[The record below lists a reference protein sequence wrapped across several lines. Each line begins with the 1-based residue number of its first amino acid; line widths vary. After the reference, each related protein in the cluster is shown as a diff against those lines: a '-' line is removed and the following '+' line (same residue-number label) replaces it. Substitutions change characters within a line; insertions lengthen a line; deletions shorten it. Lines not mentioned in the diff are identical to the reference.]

1 MTDMENKQTA
11 SAPIKAIDRPDAMQ
25 SLEEKI
31 KMRWLKPEECV
42 FTRTSGGFVRLD
54 FRGTVYPR
62 VAVHR
67 CFPFSAPDEYISIR
81 ESDESSQEIGLI
93 QKLDDWDHDT
103 QAMLREQL
111 ELRYFN
117 PKITRIKHVREE
129 YGYAYWDVG
138 TDRGDCRFV
147 VRMGSGTV
155 IHIGSGRYM
164 VTDVD
169 GNRFKIPNI
178 HTLSPQEMKKLD
190 MFI

>member
-1 MTDMENKQTA
+1 MENRQTA
-11 SAPIKAIDRPDAMQ
+11 NAPIQAADHPDAMQ

-31 KMRWLKPEECV
+31 KMRWLRPEDCT
-42 FTRTSGGFVRLD
+42 FSRTGGGFVRLD
-54 FRGTVYPR
+54 FRGTVYQR

-67 CFPFSAPDEYISIR
+67 CFPFSAPDAYISIR

-93 QKLDDWDHDT
+93 SSLDDWDKDT

-111 ELRYFN
+111 ELRYFS
-117 PKITRIKHVREE
+117 PKITRIKHVKEE

-155 IHIGSGRYM
+155 IHIGGGRYL

-169 GNRFKIPNI
+169 GNRFEIPNI
-178 HTLSPQEMKKLD
+178 QALSPQEMKKLD
-190 MFI
+190 MFV

>member
-1 MTDMENKQTA
+1 MTDMENQQTA
-11 SAPIKAIDRPDAMQ
+11 STPMQETDRPDAMQ
-25 SLEEKI
+25 SLEDKI
-31 KMRWLKPEECV
+31 KMRWLKPEDCL
-42 FTRTSGGFVRLD
+42 FSRTSGGFVRLD
-54 FRGTVYPR
+54 FRGTVYRR

-81 ESDESSQEIGLI
+81 ESDESSKEIGLI
-93 QKLDDWDHDT
+93 LKLGDWDKDT
-103 QAMLREQL
+103 QAMLCEQL

-117 PKITRIKHVREE
+117 PKITRIKHVKEE

-155 IHIGSGRYM
+155 IHIGSGRYI

-169 GNRFKIPNI
+169 GNRFEIPDI
-178 HTLSPQEMKKLD
+178 KTLSPQEMKRLD

>member
-1 MTDMENKQTA
+1 MAHMDNNQA
-11 SAPIKAIDRPDAMQ
+11 AGAPMQKADRPDAMQ
-25 SLEEKI
+25 SLEEKN
-31 KMRWLKPEECV
+31 KTRWLKQEDCI
-42 FTRTSGGFVRLD
+42 FSRTSGGFVRLD
-54 FRGTVYPR
+54 FRGAVYRR

-67 CFPFSAPDEYISIR
+67 CFPYSAPDAYISIR
-81 ESDESSQEIGLI
+81 ESDESSKEIGLMLN
-93 QKLDDWDHDT
+93 LDDWDKDT
-103 QAMLREQL
+103 QAMLHEQL

-117 PKITRIKHVREE
+117 PKITRIKQVKEE

-164 VTDVD
+164 VTDID
-169 GNRFKIPNI
+169 GNRFEIPNLQA
-178 HTLSPQEMKKLD
+178 LSPQEMKRLD

>member
-1 MTDMENKQTA
+1 MAHMEDKQAA
-11 SAPIKAIDRPDAMQ
+11 SAPMQAADQPDVMQ

-31 KMRWLKPEECV
+31 KMRWLKQEDCL
-42 FTRTSGGFVRLD
+42 FTRTSGGFVRLE
-54 FRGTVYPR
+54 FRGTVHHR

-81 ESDESSQEIGLI
+81 QSDENGQEIGLI
-93 QKLDDWDHDT
+93 LRLGDWDQDT

-111 ELRYFN
+111 ELRYFS
-117 PKITRIKHVREE
+117 PRITRIRHIKEE

-155 IHIGSGRYM
+155 NPIGNGRYM
-164 VTDVD
+164 ITDID
-169 GNRFKIPNI
+169 GNRFEIPNLQA
-178 HTLSPQEMKKLD
+178 LSPQEMKKLD

>member
-1 MTDMENKQTA
+1 MTEMGNKHA
-11 SAPIKAIDRPDAMQ
+11 AIDAVQGADRPDAMR

-31 KMRWLKPEECV
+31 KMRWLKQEDCS
-42 FTRTSGGFVRLD
+42 FTRTNGGFVRLD
-54 FRGTVYPR
+54 FRGTVYQR

-81 ESDESSQEIGLI
+81 ESDESSKEIGLI
-93 QKLDDWDHDT
+93 LNLDDWDKDT

-111 ELRYFN
+111 ELRYFS
-117 PKITRIKHVREE
+117 PKITQIKRVREE

-155 IHIGSGRYM
+155 IHVGSGRYI
-164 VTDVD
+164 VTDID
-169 GNRFKIPNI
+169 GNRFEIPNI
-178 HTLSPQEMKKLD
+178 KNLSPQEMKKLD